1 MDRMAKYKVSADI
14 GGTFT
19 DIVVEDDRGAVRI
32 GKVPT
37 TKENPALGVLQGI
50 GELVGDPSEI
60 DFFVH
65 GTTVGL
71 NAFLERRGAKTMLIM
86 TGGVS
91 DTYTIARGHRE
102 ELYKLHYRK
111 PEQLVPRRNVH
122 EVQERMA
129 WDGSVIHELS
139 EEDFKPIIEK
149 AKTEDFEAIAVCF
162 LHAYANPAH
171 ELRAREILKK
181 ALPNISVSLSHQV
194 APEWREVERAS
205 STVMDAYVAP
215 VVELYLHTLKA
226 ELGKSGMDKT
236 VHVMGSSGGV
246 MTDRLATERPIAT
259 LMSGPVGGSIGGCEL
274 ARRTGLKNLLCVDM
288 GGTSFDLSLV
298 VDGQPEMTSE
308 TVLEGLPLLMSIV
321 SIDTVGAG
329 GGSIAWMEAGGLRVG
344 PQSAGSY
351 PGPVCYSRGG
361 AQPTVT
367 DANLFLGRLG
377 NDSLLDGKMKL
388 DSEATGNALTKLGA
402 EIGLSDREIA
412 EGILAISNA
421 KMADAM
427 RTITVGQGIDPRD
440 FTLVAFGGAGPMH
453 AVELAREL
461 DMTQVLIPRFPG
473 TFSAWGMLQSDI
485 RHDLMASHIG
495 IMSALDESLL
505 DAEFAA
511 LEQQGRGKL
520 REENVPEEA
529 MTFARSVDLRY
540 QGQEYSINVP
550 IKKSDS
556 IASILELFHSLYERR
571 YGHSQPETETEI
583 ISVRLAAIGGFEHG
597 DDGEA
602 FAPRL
607 GDPQVGI
614 REVIFDGANHAT
626 PIVKRDHLASSKT
639 MASPVII
646 EEESATTVVPP
657 GYSIT
662 IDTFGNMLITAGE
675 SA

>member
-1 MDRMAKYKVSADI
+1 MAKFKVSADI

-19 DIVVEDDRGAVRI
+19 DIVVEDDAGEVRI

-50 GELVGDPSEI
+50 GQLVGDPSEI

-86 TGGVS
+86 TGGIS

-122 EVQERMA
+122 EVRERLA
-129 WDGSVIHELS
+129 WDGSVITELA
-139 EEDFKPIIEK
+139 EDDFAPIIEK
-149 AKTEDFEAIAVCF
+149 AKAEGFQAIAVCL
-162 LHAYANPAH
+162 LHAYTNPVH
-171 ELRAREILKK
+171 ELRAREILKA
-181 ALPNISVSLSHQV
+181 ALPDVSVSLSHQV

-215 VVELYLHTLKA
+215 VVELYLNTLKA
-226 ELGKSGMDKT
+226 ELAKSGMEKT

-246 MTDRLATERPIAT
+246 MTDRLAKERPIAT

-274 ARRTGLKNLLCVDM
+274 SRRTGLPNLLCVDM

-298 VDGQPEMTSE
+298 IDGQPEMTSE

-329 GGSIAWMEAGGLRVG
+329 GGSIAWVEAGGLRVG

-351 PGPVCYSRGG
+351 PGPVSYSRGG
-361 AQPTVT
+361 TEPTVT

-377 NDSLLDGKMKL
+377 DDSLLDGKMKL
-388 DSEATGNALTKLGA
+388 DSEATRKAMERLGSQ
-402 EIGLSDREIA
+402 IGLSDRELA

-461 DMTQVLIPRFPG
+461 DMTQILIPRFPG

-485 RHDLMASHIG
+485 RHDLVASHIG
-495 IMSALDESLL
+495 VMSAVDEKEL
-505 DAEFAA
+505 DASFAD
-511 LEQQGRGKL
+511 LEQQGRERL
-520 REENVPEEA
+520 REENVAESA
-529 MTFARSVDLRY
+529 MAFARAVDLRY
-540 QGQEYSINVP
+540 EGQEYSIAVP
-550 IKKSDS
+550 IEDGDML
-556 IASILELFHSLYERR
+556 ADMLDRFHALYERR
-571 YGHSQPETETEI
+571 YGHSQPESETEI
-583 ISVRLAAIGGFEHG
+583 ISLRLAATGQFEHG
-597 DDGEA
+597 GEEA
-602 FAPRL
+602 SFTPEE
-607 GDPQVGI
+607 GEPQVGT
-614 REVIFDGANHAT
+614 RDVIFDGETHCT
-626 PIVKRDHLASSKT
+626 PILKRARLAPGKP
-639 MASPVII
+639 MISPAII

-657 GYSIT
+657 GYTIT
-662 IDTFGNMLITAGE
+662 IDTFGNMLVAAGE

>member
-1 MDRMAKYKVSADI
+1 MAKFKVSADI

-19 DIVVEDDRGAVRI
+19 DIVVEDDRGEVRI

-50 GELVGDPSEI
+50 GQLVGDPSEI

-71 NAFLERRGAKTMLIM
+71 NAFLERRGAKTMLVM
-86 TGGVS
+86 TGGIS

-122 EVQERMA
+122 EVRERLA
-129 WDGSVIHELS
+129 WDGSVITELA
-139 EEDFKPIIEK
+139 EEDLAPIIEK
-149 AKTEDFEAIAVCF
+149 AKAEGFQAIAVCL
-162 LHAYANPAH
+162 LHAYTNPVH
-171 ELRAREILKK
+171 ELRAREILKA
-181 ALPNISVSLSHQV
+181 ALPDVSVSLSHQV

-215 VVELYLHTLKA
+215 VVELYLNTLKA
-226 ELGKSGMDKT
+226 ELAKSGMEKT
-236 VHVMGSSGGV
+236 VYVMGSSGGV
-246 MTDRLATERPIAT
+246 MTDRLAKERPIAT

-274 ARRTGLKNLLCVDM
+274 SRRTGLPNLLCVDM

-298 VDGQPEMTSE
+298 IDGQPEMTSE

-329 GGSIAWMEAGGLRVG
+329 GGSIAWVEAGGLRVG
-344 PQSAGSY
+344 PQSAGSN
-351 PGPVCYSRGG
+351 PGPVSYSRGG
-361 AQPTVT
+361 TEPTVT

-377 NDSLLDGKMKL
+377 DDSLLDGKMKL
-388 DSEATGNALTKLGA
+388 DSEATRKAMERLGS
-402 EIGLSDREIA
+402 EIGLSDRELA

-427 RTITVGQGIDPRD
+427 RTITVGQGIDPRE

-461 DMTQVLIPRFPG
+461 DMTQILIPRFPG

-485 RHDLMASHIG
+485 RHDLVASHIG
-495 IMSALDESLL
+495 VMSAVDEKEL
-505 DAEFAA
+505 DASFAD
-511 LEQQGRGKL
+511 LEQQGRERL
-520 REENVPEEA
+520 REENVAESA
-529 MTFARSVDLRY
+529 MAFARAVDLRY
-540 QGQEYSINVP
+540 EGQEYSIAVP
-550 IKKSDS
+550 
-556 IASILELFHSLYERR
+556 LEDGDTLADMLDRFHALYERR
-571 YGHSQPETETEI
+571 YGHSQPESETEI
-583 ISVRLAAIGGFEHG
+583 ISLRLAATGQFEHG
-597 DDGEA
+597 GKEASFTPEDGE
-602 FAPRL
+602 
-607 GDPQVGI
+607 PQVGT
-614 REVIFDGANHAT
+614 RDVIFDGQTHAT
-626 PIVKRDHLASSKT
+626 PIVKRARLVPGKP
-639 MASPVII
+639 MASPAIV

-657 GYSIT
+657 GYTIT
-662 IDTFGNMLITAGE
+662 IDTFGNMLVAAGE